1 MTAATPAAAICCGL
15 LLSSSSVGK
24 RRIRMQRHGSVF
36 SFFLLFRVFCRGRKT
51 QKSSFWSVPFLGGPS
66 PLPYHI
72 FSLFLKSS
80 FQVVEFFPLGGVG
93 KTKKGPPG
101 SFCFEKGGDDVNDD
115 GLKRKKLDTTLFSVW
130 SSSRKERDAHQH
142 HRAINII
149 IKIIHHHRRINN
161 KRSQDQKRGRFAR
174 KSVLNRTIVANAET
188 FSHSAARIGRAK
200 GWTSFA
206 SRVIFCL
213 LSFRD
218 AFAPN
223 SCYREKNTYTTTRDD
238 DEKRNLS

>member
-1 MTAATPAAAICCGL
+1 MCFVEGE
-15 LLSSSSVGK
+15 K
-24 RRIRMQRHGSVF
+24 H
-36 SFFLLFRVFCRGRKT
+36 T

-72 FSLFLKSS
+72 FSLFLKSSS

-149 IKIIHHHRRINN
+149 IKIIRHHRRINN

-206 SRVIFCL
+206 SRVVFCL

-223 SCYREKNTYTTTRDD
+223 SCNREKNTYTTTRDD

>member
-1 MTAATPAAAICCGL
+1 MVSG
-15 LLSSSSVGK
+15 
-24 RRIRMQRHGSVF
+24 RR
-36 SFFLLFRVFCRGRKT
+36 
-51 QKSSFWSVPFLGGPS
+51 
-66 PLPYHI
+66 
-72 FSLFLKSS
+72 
-80 FQVVEFFPLGGVG
+80 
-93 KTKKGPPG
+93 KKDHQG

-206 SRVIFCL
+206 SRVVFCL

-238 DEKRNLS
+238 DDEKRNLS